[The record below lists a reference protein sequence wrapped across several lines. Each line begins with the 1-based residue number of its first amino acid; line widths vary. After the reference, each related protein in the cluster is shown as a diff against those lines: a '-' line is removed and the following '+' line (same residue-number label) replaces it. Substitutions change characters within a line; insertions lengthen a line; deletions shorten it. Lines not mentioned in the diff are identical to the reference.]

1 MLVCEG
7 FGWLGMMLSSTFHTD
22 HDVSS
27 IRSSMSVLVSLEMVV
42 EFLVVKT
49 NLAHDKVTNTLVLSF
64 SNRLDKW
71 SALIPGT

>member
-1 MLVCEG
+1 
-7 FGWLGMMLSSTFHTD
+7 MMLSSTFPTD
-22 HDVSS
+22 RDAPSV
-27 IRSSMSVLVSLEMVV
+27 RSSVSVPVYLEMVV

-49 NLAHDKVTNTLVLSF
+49 NLAHDKDTNTLVLSF